1 MTTIRR
7 AEIDDAEQLG
17 ILHSRVWGELYD
29 RTLPA
34 DILQQLSPAA
44 MGSLWQRFVTR
55 GDRYVQYVAESD
67 GRIVGFVGFGPGRDE
82 PFVEQRE
89 VYFLYVHPD
98 FQRLGIGSQL
108 LQADADATYLWL
120 WERNRPAQKFYRR
133 NGFGPDSRRRV
144 GSLFGTELPEIR
156 LTR

>member
-17 ILHSRVWGELYD
+17 ALHARVWGELYE

-34 DILQQLSPAA
+34 DILQQLGPAA
-44 MGSLWQRFVTR
+44 MGALWLRFVTR
-55 GDRYVQYVAESD
+55 GGDYAQYVAEHD
-67 GRIVGFVGFGPGRDE
+67 GRIIGFVGFGPGRDDG
-82 PFVEQRE
+82 FDEQRE
-89 VYFLYVHPD
+89 VYFLYVLPD
-98 FQRLGIGSQL
+98 FQRSGVGSALLGAE
-108 LQADADATYLWL
+108 ADAAYLWI

-144 GSLFGTELPEIR
+144 GTLFGTALPEIR